1 MKKKSKGVKGESSF
15 DSKSRKVR
23 KFDNTPLPVK
33 VYEGK
38 VLPGATIE
46 KAAGKGKLPY
56 ISCKV
61 EALNSASVK
70 GGKNRKLTHRFFL
83 NMTPNEKGNSHI
95 DSPDQ
100 LVAYTKAIDATF
112 KAKGVPAVKID
123 DKGPKAGVKQ
133 NVVIVDPDACLK
145 FIEGTAGTVFKF
157 KSMNEPSNKPGD
169 DTLWPKV
176 GNFIEADPEDS
187 EEEDEDDE
195 DEGDDEEEEDDEEEG
210 DDDEE
215 GEDEDDEEEDDEDSE
230 DDDESDDEDEDE
242 NEDDDE
248 DSEDDDDEES
258 DDEEDDEEDD
268 EPVKKKAKK
277 KAAPAKK
284 KGKK

>member
-1 MKKKSKGVKGESSF
+1 MKKSKGVKGESSF

-61 EALNSASVK
+61 EALNSASSK

-100 LVAYTKAIDATF
+100 LVAYTKSIDATF

-133 NVVIVDPDACLK
+133 NVTIVDPDACLK

-157 KSMNEPSNKPGD
+157 KSMNEASNKPGD

-187 EEEDEDDE
+187 EEEEDEDDE
-195 DEGDDEEEEDDEEEG
+195 EEGDDEEEDDEEEG

-215 GEDEDDEEEDDEDSE
+215 GEDDDDAEEDEDDDEEDDDDADDDEDE
-230 DDDESDDEDEDE
+230 DEDESDDEDED
-242 NEDDDE
+242 DD
-248 DSEDDDDEES
+248 S
-258 DDEEDDEEDD
+258 DDEEDDEDEE

-284 KGKK
+284 KTKK

>member
-1 MKKKSKGVKGESSF
+1 MKKSKGVKGESSF

-61 EALNSASVK
+61 EALNSASTK

-123 DKGPKAGVKQ
+123 DKGPKIGVKQ
-133 NVVIVDPDACLK
+133 NVTIVDPDACLK

-187 EEEDEDDE
+187 EEDEDDDSE
-195 DEGDDEEEEDDEEEG
+195 DDDEEEEDDEEEG

-258 DDEEDDEEDD
+258 DDEEDDEDEE